1 MDSTS
6 IIRETGFVPLLSLG
20 NAELAIEAMRACYR
34 GGVRAFEYTNRQPN
48 SFEVFNE
55 LKREAERLPG
65 FTLGIGTILDKA
77 SAEKYIKAGAHF
89 IIAPILD
96 AETASICNEYKKPW
110 IPGCATLT
118 EIVTAKRLGAEVIKI
133 FPGSVLG
140 PGFVK
145 SIMPVVPDLHLMI
158 TGGVEP
164 TEKSIVEWFTAG
176 ATCVGLGSQLF
187 TKEIVEKPDWITL
200 EQKAR
205 FVLNTISTFRA
216 GQATYIPL

>member
-1 MDSTS
+1 MDSIS
-6 IIRETGFVPLLSLG
+6 IIKETGFVPLLSQSK
-20 NAELAIEAMRACYR
+20 ADLAIEAMKACYR

-55 LKREAERLPG
+55 LFREADQLPG
-65 FTLGIGTILDKA
+65 LTLGVGTILDKSTA
-77 SAEKYIKAGAHF
+77 YKYINAGAHF

-96 AETASICNEYKKPW
+96 AETASICHEYKKPW

-118 EIVTAKRLGAEVIKI
+118 EIVTAKKLGAEVIKL

-145 SIMPVVPDLHLMI
+145 AIMPVVPDLQLMI

-164 TEKSIVEWFTAG
+164 TEKNITDWFTAG

-187 TKEIVEKPDWITL
+187 TKEVFEKRDWNQL
-200 EQKAR
+200 EQTVR
-205 FVLNTISTFRA
+205 FVLGMIKAIRE
-216 GQATYIPL
+216 